1 MKCFQNNQ
9 LKLQQCVMTIGAF
22 DGIHRGHQALIRKAK
37 TQADAYGVPLVVYTF
52 DPPPK
57 VYFQKQTMLT
67 TLPEKKKFL
76 QELGVDY
83 TIFASFDQ
91 AYAARSVGD
100 FIDELG
106 EVNPQEIWVGPGFHF
121 GNEKSGSLEEL
132 NKVFHAYQHPA
143 VTCSA
148 GEVISS
154 TRIRQLF
161 QRQQVEQAYVLL
173 GREPYSLPAVQ

>member
-9 LKLQQCVMTIGAF
+9 LKLQQCVVTIGAF

-37 TQADAYGVPLVVYTF
+37 ARADMYGAPLVVYTF

-57 VYFQKQTMLT
+57 VFFQKQTMLT
-67 TLPEKKKFL
+67 TLSEKKIFL

-83 TIFASFDQ
+83 TVFASFDQ
-91 AYAARSVGD
+91 MYAARSVQE

-106 EVNPQEIWVGPGFHF
+106 EMNPQEIWVGPGFYF
-121 GNEKSGSLEEL
+121 GKEKSGSIDDL
-132 NKVFHAYQHPA
+132 NKVFPAYQHPA
-143 VTCSA
+143 VTCQA

-173 GREPYSLPAVQ
+173 GREPYSLTAVQ